1 MSSDGKKSINDLDAG
16 LRALKKFIKASGI
29 DKQLTNRQLVT
40 KVPYE
45 VTITTILPRRRDQR
59 QPDTETYVLKI
70 PAGSTLY
77 FLRRTAVNGT
87 SPEKVDAADFIV
99 NDGPIGWHI
108 NTANGSVRRLRHNF
122 GGKIMH
128 VKPKSETQD

>member
-1 MSSDGKKSINDLDAG
+1 MSSDGKKSISDLDAG

-29 DKQLTNRQLVT
+29 GDQLANRQLVT
-40 KVPYE
+40 DIPYQF
-45 VTITTILPRRRDQR
+45 TITTTLPRRRDQR
-59 QPDTETYVLKI
+59 QADTEVHVVKI

-99 NDGPIGWHI
+99 NDGPIGWHV
-108 NTANGSVRRLRHNF
+108 NTDRGSVRRLRHNF
-122 GGKIMH
+122 GGKVMH
-128 VKPKSETQD
+128 IKPKSETQD